1 MLLRTLVRRDLISKA
16 AHDDDTLGEHME
28 CTHEEQAR
36 SYSSATRPDQGNRL
50 HRGTEAPQRF
60 FS

>member
-1 MLLRTLVRRDLISKA
+1 MLLRTLVRRDPISKA
-16 AHDDDTLGEHME
+16 AHDDDTLSEHIE

-50 HRGTEAPQRF
+50 DRGTQAAQCF
-60 FS
+60 FG